1 MDHSECLIL
10 VTDGIYR
17 KCFYAEIIAKYRNP
31 PTCIH
36 IWEKGKTCFLQF
48 YQIAITLFAIVGKR
62 AIPSYGSEG
71 LSEWDVARTLDRTI
85 RRCQIPVTFSP
96 AVFFI
101 WGTLKNLLQLRKPTT
116 LDALRQRIENAC
128 LTISLDTL
136 FDFAQAVGGRMNNCL

>member
-1 MDHSECLIL
+1 MSNSGHRWHLQKMFLCRDHCQIQ
-10 VTDGIYR
+10 
-17 KCFYAEIIAKYRNP
+17 NP

-36 IWEKGKTCFLQF
+36 IWKKGKTCFLQF
-48 YQIAITLFAIVGKR
+48 YQIAITLFAIVGKK